1 MARKRRRVKTVRNLN
16 ARLDVWRCRRL
27 RMLRPHP
34 RLDPAVSGMTWRRYP
49 VPRRAPPDLRAG
61 LACLTPA
68 QAEPGN
74 GYPCEVLNYAIDPL
88 AGPPKEAVQGKSLLG
103 GLGRLS
109 LPVYH
114 YSTMSPCLANYC
126 YLYCKS
132 STPRPSWPRC
142 VDAMCGGRS

>member
-1 MARKRRRVKTVRNLN
+1 MLRGDLGHTQVEVVANGQEAQASQKLRNLN

-27 RMLRPHP
+27 MHRPHP
-34 RLDPAVSGMTWRRYP
+34 RLDPAVSGMTWLRYP

-61 LACLTPA
+61 MACLTPA

-74 GYPCEVLNYAIDPL
+74 GYPCEVLNYTIDPL

-114 YSTMSPCLANYC
+114 YPTMSP
-126 YLYCKS
+126 
-132 STPRPSWPRC
+132 TPC
-142 VDAMCGGRS
+142 NLQLLVL